1 MVPRSKE
8 EKYWND
14 RYSKQRIP
22 FTLRGTSGAGSIGEM
37 REWKWRIIRQYLP
50 IVNHVIDFGC
60 GDLSFWY
67 NKPCSDYI
75 GLDISKRIL
84 ERNKKKFK
92 RKFIYW
98 DQDSIIENLERPTVL
113 CIDVLFHILDEKIF
127 IKTLINICRCST
139 EFIFISTWK
148 DNPMYPEVTDREH
161 QYYRSLEE
169 FIYIFEMYGFKLLGV
184 HTHTNGINAMYVLK
198 IM

>member
-22 FTLRGTSGAGSIGEM
+22 FTLRGTSGAGSVGEM
-37 REWKWRIIRQYLP
+37 REWKWRIIRRYLP

-67 NKPCSDYI
+67 NKPCHDYV
-75 GLDISKRIL
+75 GLDISKKIL

-92 RKFIYW
+92 KKFIYW
-98 DQDSIIENLERPTVL
+98 DQDLIIEDLERPIVM
-113 CIDVLFHILDEKIF
+113 CMDVLFHILDTKVF
-127 IKTLINICRCST
+127 KKTLINICRCSS
-139 EFIFISTWK
+139 EFVFISTWK
-148 DNPMYPEVTDREH
+148 DNPMHPKVTDGKY
-161 QYYRSLEE
+161 QCYRPLEE
-169 FIYIFEMYGFKLLGV
+169 FMYIFEMYGFELLDV
-184 HTHTNGINAMYVLK
+184 HIHQNKINAVYVFEKL
-198 IM
+198 